1 LMPTVNP
8 GDSTVQTVKQ
18 LLESKGHDV
27 WSIDADDSVFDAL
40 GLMAEKEA
48 GALIVMEA
56 SKPIGLISERDY
68 ARNVLLKGQS
78 FRDAPVR
85 EVMTRHVICARP
97 ELSVE
102 ECMRIM
108 TEKRVRHLP
117 VMDGLHLIGIISIGD
132 LVKAI
137 IAEQQSIISQLENY
151 ISG

>member
-1 LMPTVNP
+1 MPTVKP

>member
-1 LMPTVNP
+1 MPTANP

-40 GLMAEKEA
+40 RLMAEKEA

>member
-1 LMPTVNP
+1 LMPTVKP

-85 EVMTRHVICARP
+85 DVMTRHVICARP

>member
-1 LMPTVNP
+1 
-8 GDSTVQTVKQ
+8 
-18 LLESKGHDV
+18 
-27 WSIDADDSVFDAL
+27 
-40 GLMAEKEA
+40 MAEKEA

-85 EVMTRHVICARP
+85 DVMTRHVICARP

>member
-1 LMPTVNP
+1 MPTVNP